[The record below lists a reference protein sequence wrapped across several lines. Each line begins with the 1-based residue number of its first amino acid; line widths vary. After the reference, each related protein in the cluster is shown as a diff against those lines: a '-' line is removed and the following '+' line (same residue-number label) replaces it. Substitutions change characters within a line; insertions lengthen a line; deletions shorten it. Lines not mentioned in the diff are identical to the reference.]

1 MCSKFGEFNNKLIR
15 YGRLNNDRSVLRT
28 SKSSPKLEL
37 SCTFIGS
44 QQAVELLSTIVEQQD
59 CVRFSENSLDLQFT
73 ICLKCTYVD

>member
-15 YGRLNNDRSVLRT
+15 YGRLNNDRST
-28 SKSSPKLEL
+28 SKLSPKLEL

-59 CVRFSENSLDLQFT
+59 CARFSENSLNLQFT